1 VRRGWWKDAYAFV
14 ALFSLWDGDGLRDAL
29 SWWGFGALS
38 LLLLA
43 TGIVVTIRHRRR
55 FATLLTAL
63 DSWPILA
70 FIAVCLLS
78 TVWSY
83 YPLETLLCS
92 FIQVGTA
99 LVGVSL
105 LLLHSPGRLVAIGS
119 WMVHVHLT
127 LSLLFEAA
135 VALVVPGHQLLPF
148 WTDYGSNA
156 PGAYYWSEGLL
167 FHGGRIQGIV
177 ANANL
182 TCFLALLG
190 LILIGCLLAAR
201 RVPPALAVPAVL
213 LDLLMLALTRSAT
226 VLIAGFL
233 VVAAALVAIG
243 FRRFRGRGRLVL
255 AAAAALVIALI
266 GFGSS
271 RASAPLLGALGKGD
285 DLTGRL
291 EIWRIV
297 GILVAQRPVLGWG
310 WVGYWPP
317 WVAPF
322 NRLVVRGGVQYLQA
336 HSAYLDIALQLGI
349 PGLLAFVVVVGSLVY
364 RSLRLAIAQRPLALV
379 PLLLTTALL
388 TQALAESR
396 LLIEGNWAVL
406 VMLSVSV
413 PWVTRPGSSPAGT
426 PLSPGL
432 SPSVSPQRGDRV
444 SARPE

>member
-1 VRRGWWKDAYAFV
+1 MRRGWWKDAFAFV

-38 LLLLA
+38 LLLLLTA
-43 TGIVVTIRHRRR
+43 VVVTIRHRGR
-55 FATLLTAL
+55 FAALLTSI
-63 DSWPILA
+63 DSWPMLGFMA
-70 FIAVCLLS
+70 LCLLS
-78 TVWSY
+78 VVWSD
-83 YPLETLLCS
+83 YPVSTLLGS
-92 FIQVGTA
+92 FIQVATA

-105 LLLHSPGRLVAIGS
+105 LLIHSPGRLAAIGT
-119 WMVHVHLT
+119 WMVHVHLV
-127 LSLLFEAA
+127 LSVVFEAV
-135 VALVVPGHQLLPF
+135 VATVVPGHQLLPF

-167 FHGGRIQGIV
+167 FQGGRIQGIV

-190 LILIGCLLAAR
+190 LILIGCLIAAR
-201 RVPPALAVPAVL
+201 RVPMALAVPAVL

-226 VLIAGFL
+226 VLIAGVL
-233 VVAAALVAIG
+233 VVAAALAAIG
-243 FRRFRGRGRLVL
+243 FRRFRGRGRIVL
-255 AAAAALVIALI
+255 TAAAALVVAVI

-297 GILVAQRPVLGWG
+297 GTLAAQRPVLGWG

-317 WVAPF
+317 WVPPF

-349 PGLLAFVVVVGSLVY
+349 PGLLALVVVVGSLVY
-364 RSLRLAIAQRPLALV
+364 RSLRLAIAPRPLALL

-388 TQALAESR
+388 TQGLAESR
-396 LLIEGNWAVL
+396 LLIEGNWALL
-406 VMLSVSV
+406 VMLSVAV
-413 PWVTRPGSSPAGT
+413 PWVRRPRAGLQGAA
-426 PLSPGL
+426 LSPGM
-432 SPSVSPQRGDRV
+432 SPAVSPQQGNRV
-444 SARPE
+444 SAPPA

>member
-1 VRRGWWKDAYAFV
+1 MRRGWWKDAYAFV

-29 SWWGFGALS
+29 SWWGFGAIS
-38 LLLLA
+38 VLLLI

-55 FATLLTAL
+55 FLELITSI
-63 DSWPILA
+63 DSWPIVG
-70 FIAVCLLS
+70 FIALCLLS
-78 TVWSY
+78 TVWSA
-83 YPLETLLCS
+83 YPVATLLGF
-92 FIQVGTA
+92 FIQIATA

-105 LLLHSPGRLVAIGS
+105 LLIQPPGRLVAIGT
-119 WMVHVHLT
+119 WMVHVHLA
-127 LSLLFEAA
+127 LSLMFEAV
-135 VALVVPGHQLLPF
+135 VALFVPGHQLLPF

-167 FHGGRIQGIV
+167 FKGGRIQGIV

-190 LILIGCLLAAR
+190 LVLIGCLLAAR
-201 RVPPALAVPAVL
+201 RVPMVLAVPAVL

-233 VVAAALVAIG
+233 VVAAALVVIG
-243 FRRFRGRGRLVL
+243 FRRFRGRGRIVL
-255 AAAAALVIALI
+255 AAAAAVMIGII

-291 EIWRIV
+291 EIWRVV
-297 GILVAQRPVLGWG
+297 GDHVAERPVLGWG

-322 NRLVVRGGVQYLQA
+322 NRLIVRGGVQYLQA
-336 HSAYLDIALQLGI
+336 HNAYLDIALQLGI

-364 RSLRLAIAQRPLALV
+364 RSLRLAIAPRPLALL
-379 PLLLTTALL
+379 PLLLTVALL

-396 LLIEGNWAVL
+396 LLIEGNWALL
-406 VMLSVSV
+406 VMLSVAV
-413 PWVTRPGSSPAGT
+413 PWVGAPLRPPVAV
-426 PLSPGL
+426 
-432 SPSVSPQRGDRV
+432 VSPQRGDPVPAPR
-444 SARPE
+444 R

>member
-1 VRRGWWKDAYAFV
+1 MRRGWWKDVYAFV

-29 SWWGFGALS
+29 SWYGFGALS

-43 TGIVVTIRHRRR
+43 VAIVVTVRNRKR
-55 FATLLTAL
+55 FLELVTAL

-70 FIAVCLLS
+70 FMGVCLLS
-78 TVWSY
+78 AIWSAY
-83 YPLETLLCS
+83 AVDSLLAS
-92 FIQVGTA
+92 FIQIATA

-105 LLLHSPGRLVAIGS
+105 LLLRPIGRLVGIGT
-119 WMVHVHLT
+119 WMVHVHLA
-127 LSLLFEAA
+127 LSLVFEAV
-135 VALVVPGHQLLPF
+135 VALLVPGHELLPF

-156 PGAYYWSEGLL
+156 PGAYYWSQGLL
-167 FHGGRIQGIV
+167 FTGGRIQGIV

-190 LILIGCLLAAR
+190 LILIGSLLAAHR
-201 RVPPALAVPAVL
+201 IRLRLAVPAVL
-213 LDLLMLALTRSAT
+213 LDLLMVGLTRSAT

-233 VVAAALVAIG
+233 VVAAALVVLG
-243 FRRFRGRGRLVL
+243 FRRFRARGRILL
-255 AAAAALVIALI
+255 AVSAAVVIALI

-271 RASAPLLGALGKGD
+271 SASAPVLGALGKGD

-297 GILVAQRPVLGWG
+297 GTLVGERPVLGWG
-310 WVGYWPP
+310 WISYWAP

-336 HSAYLDIALQLGI
+336 HNAYLDIAFQLGI

-364 RSLRLAIAQRPLALV
+364 RSVLLAIARRPLALL

-396 LLIEGNWAVL
+396 LLIEGNWALL
-406 VMLSVSV
+406 VMLSVAV
-413 PWVTRPGSSPAGT
+413 PWVERARRAGST
-426 PLSPGL
+426 
-432 SPSVSPQRGDRV
+432 VSPERGIHPAEV
-444 SARPE
+444 AR

>member
-1 VRRGWWKDAYAFV
+1 MRRGWWKDAYAFV

-38 LLLLA
+38 LLLLI
-43 TGIVVTIRHRRR
+43 TGIAVVIRHRRR
-55 FATLLTAL
+55 FLALVTRL

-70 FIAVCLLS
+70 FMAVCLIS
-78 TVWSY
+78 TVWSA
-83 YPLETLLCS
+83 YPVPTLLGC
-92 FIQVGTA
+92 FIQIATA

-105 LLLHSPGRLVAIGS
+105 LLIQRIGRLVAIAG
-119 WMVHVHLT
+119 WMVHVHLA
-127 LSLLFEAA
+127 LSLVFEAV
-135 VALVVPGHQLLPF
+135 VALFVPGHQLLPF

-167 FHGGRIQGIV
+167 FKGGRIQGIV

-182 TCFLALLG
+182 TCFIALLG
-190 LILIGCLLAAR
+190 LILIGTLLAAR
-201 RVPPALAVPAVL
+201 RVRLWLAVPAIL

-226 VLIAGFL
+226 VLIAAFL
-233 VVAAALVAIG
+233 VVAAAVIAIG
-243 FRRFRGRGRLVL
+243 FRRVRRNARILL
-255 AAAAALVIALI
+255 AVAAALVIAVI

-271 RASAPLLGALGKGD
+271 RASAPLLGALGKGE

-297 GILVAQRPVLGWG
+297 GTLVAERPTLGWG
-310 WVGYWPP
+310 WIGYWAP

-336 HSAYLDIALQLGI
+336 HNAYLDIAFQVGI

-364 RSLRLAIAQRPLALV
+364 RSLRLAVVARPLALL

-388 TQALAESR
+388 AQALAESR
-396 LLIEGNWAVL
+396 LLIEGNWATL
-406 VMLSVSV
+406 VMLSVAV
-413 PWVTRPGSSPAGT
+413 PWVGSG
-426 PLSPGL
+426 
-432 SPSVSPQRGDRV
+432 
-444 SARPE
+444 ARPAEQSLMAPEDGERAPLARR

>member
-1 VRRGWWKDAYAFV
+1 VRRGWWKDAFAFV

-38 LLLLA
+38 LLLLLTA
-43 TGIVVTIRHRRR
+43 VVVTIRHRRR
-55 FATLLTAL
+55 FAALLTSI
-63 DSWPILA
+63 DSWPMLGFMA
-70 FIAVCLLS
+70 LCLLS
-78 TVWSY
+78 VVWSD
-83 YPLETLLCS
+83 YPVSTLLGS
-92 FIQVGTA
+92 FIQVATA
-99 LVGVSL
+99 LVGLSL
-105 LLLHSPGRLVAIGS
+105 LLIHSPGRLAAIGT
-119 WMVHVHLT
+119 WMVHVHLV
-127 LSLLFEAA
+127 LSVVFEAV
-135 VALVVPGHQLLPF
+135 VATVVPGHQLLPF

-167 FHGGRIQGIV
+167 FTGGRIQGIV

-190 LILIGCLLAAR
+190 LILIGCLIAAR
-201 RVPPALAVPAVL
+201 RVPMALAVPAVL

-226 VLIAGFL
+226 VLIAGVL
-233 VVAAALVAIG
+233 VVAAALAAIG
-243 FRRFRGRGRLVL
+243 FRRFRGRGRIVL
-255 AAAAALVIALI
+255 TAAAALVVAVI

-297 GILVAQRPVLGWG
+297 GTLAAQRPVLGWG

-317 WVAPF
+317 WVPPF

-349 PGLLAFVVVVGSLVY
+349 PGLLALVVVVGSLVY
-364 RSLRLAIAQRPLALV
+364 RSLRLAIAPRPLALL

-388 TQALAESR
+388 TQGLAESR
-396 LLIEGNWAVL
+396 LLIEGNWALL
-406 VMLSVSV
+406 VMLSVAV
-413 PWVTRPGSSPAGT
+413 PWVPRPRAGLQAAA
-426 PLSPGL
+426 LSPGM
-432 SPSVSPQRGDRV
+432 SPAVSPQQGNRV
-444 SARPE
+444 SAPPA